1 MAGQHGDV
9 IRGDFKLF
17 GLYRVWVFHS
27 IAFLIVCYRTE
38 TTDKAQKL
46 KPKLKGRYFGIL

>member
-38 TTDKAQKL
+38 TTGKAQKL